1 MDIVI
6 ASLIIIV
13 LFGLVFRRGSQGYHI
28 GRFLVIAL
36 YFLIGVSF
44 EALAVGLVLQAMKT
58 GESLTQAIFFIV
70 GIASSALGLKFLK
83 DMGVILSRS

>member
-1 MDIVI
+1 MDLVI

-13 LFGLVFRRGSQGYHI
+13 LFGLVFRRGSHGYNI

-44 EALAVGLVLQAMKT
+44 EALAVGLILQAVNT
-58 GESLTQAIFFIV
+58 GESLTQALFLLI
-70 GIASSALGLKFLK
+70 GIASSVIGLKFLK
-83 DMGVILSRS
+83 NMGVVLSRS